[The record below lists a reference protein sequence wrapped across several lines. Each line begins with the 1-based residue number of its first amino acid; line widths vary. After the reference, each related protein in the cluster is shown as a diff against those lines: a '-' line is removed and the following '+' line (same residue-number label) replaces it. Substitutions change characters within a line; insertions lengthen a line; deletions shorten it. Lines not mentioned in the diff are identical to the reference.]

1 MLTVDPE
8 RHEHH
13 LHVDQLPVL
22 PHATSDPV
30 GTTSLERLVGDVP
43 AFSAEVLVEDE
54 VVDQTP
60 DRLLR
65 RVAKKLRRRRVP
77 ARHTLVGV
85 HDDDGD
91 RADLDERLE
100 VLLLAADLGVALPR
114 LLDSAHAGKG
124 GADMLSDEREQFLVL
139 LGVRELLRVG
149 LDDERAHRPP
159 PRGHERN
166 AEPVLAHFAP
176 ELELALRNQLL
187 LPLPGKP
194 LRFARSEHVGGGP
207 PRLPAAELDPRV
219 GVRPVDVHLVVPV
232 GPVDQFPFLVVKRN
246 EEVVGVHEFADD
258 GVHRSVKVLHVL
270 GRAREVG
277 DPVERRLHLL
287 GAPTLGLR
295 GLELGEANARL
306 RELGREVDFRRHRS
320 SSRQPG
326 GPRRHAGAVGQ
337 SFIERRVTA
346 PVSRERKGP
355 SRQGRVDDGRKRVSR
370 RCRSAD
376 HERLEDRNYLL
387 RGDLSLPDGYVGSV
401 RCAAVDE
408 WRSCSSSI

>member
-1 MLTVDPE
+1 MLSCALELGDVVVDRVEADVLTVDPE

-22 PHATSDPV
+22 PYATSDPV

-65 RVAKKLRRRRVP
+65 RVAKELRRRRVP

-124 GADMLSDEREQFLVL
+124 GADMLSDEGEQFLVL

-166 AEPVLAHFAP
+166 AEPVLAHLAP

-187 LPLPGKP
+187 LPLPREAIAVRPFG
-194 LRFARSEHVGGGP
+194 ARTRWSPSPPGCRTRPTCWRPASRRP
-207 PRLPAAELDPRV
+207 PR
-219 GVRPVDVHLVVPV
+219 
-232 GPVDQFPFLVVKRN
+232 
-246 EEVVGVHEFADD
+246 
-258 GVHRSVKVLHVL
+258 
-270 GRAREVG
+270 
-277 DPVERRLHLL
+277 
-287 GAPTLGLR
+287 
-295 GLELGEANARL
+295 
-306 RELGREVDFRRHRS
+306 RS
-320 SSRQPG
+320 SRAS
-326 GPRRHAGAVGQ
+326 
-337 SFIERRVTA
+337 
-346 PVSRERKGP
+346 
-355 SRQGRVDDGRKRVSR
+355 
-370 RCRSAD
+370 
-376 HERLEDRNYLL
+376 
-387 RGDLSLPDGYVGSV
+387 
-401 RCAAVDE
+401 
-408 WRSCSSSI
+408 